1 MENRKWGVRIME
13 AKKYRRIFTIVV
25 DSCGIGGAKD
35 AERFGDAG
43 TDTLGHIAE
52 TVGNL
57 SIPNMQKL
65 GIANLKEL
73 KNIAPVEK
81 PMGYFTRLSEASNG
95 KDTMT
100 GHWEMMGLH
109 ITKPFLTFTEHGFP
123 KELIDELEKRTGHKV
138 IGNKSASGTE
148 ILEELGEEEI
158 ATGHMIVYTSADSV
172 CQIAA
177 HEEIIPVEQL
187 YEYCKIAREM
197 LNGDLGVGRV
207 IARPFIGTWPNY
219 ERTIRRHDFSLAP
232 PRQTVLDALKAE
244 GKDVIGVGKIYD
256 IFEGQGVTETY
267 PNQGNEKNMEKT
279 IEIQK
284 KEFDGLCYV
293 NLVDGD
299 MIYGHRRDIAGYAG
313 ALTRFDEQL
322 GEFLANMRDDDM
334 LMITADHGC
343 DPGYTGTDHTREY
356 VPCLIYGKEI
366 KAGVNLH
373 TRKGFADM
381 AATIAEAL
389 GSKYR
394 GDGESFW
401 DEIRN

>member
-148 ILEELGEEEI
+148 ILEELGEEGY
-158 ATGHMIVYTSADSV
+158 A
-172 CQIAA
+172 
-177 HEEIIPVEQL
+177 
-187 YEYCKIAREM
+187 
-197 LNGDLGVGRV
+197 
-207 IARPFIGTWPNY
+207 
-219 ERTIRRHDFSLAP
+219 
-232 PRQTVLDALKAE
+232 
-244 GKDVIGVGKIYD
+244 VGKLD
-256 IFEGQGVTETY
+256 VDQ
-267 PNQGNEKNMEKT
+267 NME
-279 IEIQK
+279 
-284 KEFDGLCYV
+284 
-293 NLVDGD
+293 
-299 MIYGHRRDIAGYAG
+299 
-313 ALTRFDEQL
+313 
-322 GEFLANMRDDDM
+322 LAQQFRVMS
-334 LMITADHGC
+334 IPT
-343 DPGYTGTDHTREY
+343 
-356 VPCLIYGKEI
+356 LIIFKNG
-366 KAGVNLH
+366 
-373 TRKGFADM
+373 
-381 AATIAEAL
+381 AEAHRL
-389 GSKYR
+389 VGLTDK
-394 GDGESFW
+394 EELKKLL
-401 DEIRN
+401 DE